1 MRYLLLFALLS
12 LPVNAK
18 APRQIQ
24 YGCNDEVC
32 QLSKTDWEWVVNSM
46 KAKDEEIARL
56 MRGCGPWRFD

>member
-1 MRYLLLFALLS
+1 MRYLILLALLS
-12 LPVNAK
+12 LPVNAQ

-32 QLSKTDWEWVVNSM
+32 QLSKADWEWVVKSM